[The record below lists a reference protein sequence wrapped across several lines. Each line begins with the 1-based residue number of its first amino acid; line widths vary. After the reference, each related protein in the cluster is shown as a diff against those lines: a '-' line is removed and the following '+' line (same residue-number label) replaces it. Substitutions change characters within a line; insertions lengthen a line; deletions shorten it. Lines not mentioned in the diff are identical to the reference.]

1 MINTPVYN
9 EMASS
14 LLVRFRK
21 GWHVAILVAF
31 VSDNYIHNLKVKVE
45 NKRPSQ
51 KRTQQDGGTPLLDLI
66 SQLRCL

>member
-31 VSDNYIHNLKVKVE
+31 VTDNYIHNLKVE

-51 KRTQQDGGTPLLDLI
+51 ERTQQDGGTPLLDLI